1 MASHNAT
8 RALSGVEGY
17 RRFARLLVRAFY
29 SGEAPP
35 PDLEPVNNNGEASA
49 IAANKSKLPK
59 VRWMTALEI
68 H

>member
-17 RRFARLLVRAFY
+17 RRFARLFVRAFY

-35 PDLEPVNNNGEASA
+35 PDLEPASQGEASVP
-49 IAANKSKLPK
+49 AATKSRLHK
-59 VRWMTALEI
+59 VRL
-68 H
+68 

>member
-35 PDLEPVNNNGEASA
+35 PDLEPVKDGEISA
-49 IAANKSKLPK
+49 PLANKPKLPK
-59 VRWMTALEI
+59 VCQ
-68 H
+68 